1 MTLLTRS
8 RKSPKLTFE
17 VVIVVDDFFSNR
29 EDRQDN
35 FIPQRYQRRHA
46 PTRVNSGT
54 LVSVSVTGRS
64 LEYHAKIAWRTITSS
79 LVGRPL
85 VIKRARCDTSCVRR
99 CPSFS
104 LCACFQSV
112 VYERSLFKPY
122 RAWKCV
128 SEQEQRDFFNVEAHN
143 MWILTEGEDC
153 LPFQ

>member
-17 VVIVVDDFFSNR
+17 VVIVVDDFFSNK

-35 FIPQRYQRRHA
+35 FIPQRYQRRDA

-54 LVSVSVTGRS
+54 LSVSVTGWS

-79 LVGRPL
+79 FVGLPS

-99 CPSFS
+99 WPSFS
-104 LCACFQSV
+104 FCACFQSV
-112 VYERSLFKPY
+112 VYERSLFK
-122 RAWKCV
+122 RDKAWKCV
-128 SEQEQRDFFNVEAHN
+128 SETRTKRHHTCRVQN